1 MSVADVCRSIANTVR
16 LTTGLTYTPDLAPE
30 AIHGWPAMVIYPDA
44 GTMRP
49 FAHSDEAGNPKSLHT
64 LTINVQIHIP
74 REDLSR
80 DYATLLPFASDVPR
94 ALMSKF
100 WRDDFDGMTISLGD
114 PRGAS
119 SSAAIR
125 WEIAPDSWGDNATN
139 TLALKVAIDVSIE
152 EEVL

>member
-1 MSVADVCRSIANTVR
+1 

-64 LTINVQIHIP
+64 LTINVQIHVP

-80 DYATLLPFASDVPR
+80 DYAVLLPFASDVPR

-119 SSAAIR
+119 SSAAI
-125 WEIAPDSWGDNATN
+125 
-139 TLALKVAIDVSIE
+139 
-152 EEVL
+152 